1 MKNVRK
7 CLGTCERLYSERESN
22 PHSVYGNRILS
33 PACLPVPPS
42 ERMGLTQRNFA
53 SEQAV
58 NLLKIK
64 PFFLTGRALSER
76 RDSNSRPR
84 PWQGRALPTE
94 LLSRW
99 ECKYIQKSIFC
110 KIKNKFDTFDRLNLI
125 AHQPFAVIKLQA
137 MNGAHA

>member
-7 CLGTCERLYSERESN
+7 CFGTCERLYSERESN

-33 PACLPVPPS
+33 PACLPVPP
-42 ERMGLTQRNFA
+42 

-110 KIKNKFDTFDRLNLI
+110 KIKNKFDTFDSLNLI
-125 AHQPFAVIKLQA
+125 AHQPYAVIKLPA